1 MAKHRDNVIYI
12 NGRFLTHSTTGV
24 VRYSRE
30 VVTAIDR
37 FLERGDCVPMLR
49 DAEWNLLAPP
59 GTECDLK
66 LRRIRFREIGLG
78 GGHLWEQ
85 LHLLRHSAY
94 GRLLSPANSGPI
106 GHPRQIVVIH
116 DAAIFNAPAG
126 YGRSYRM
133 YHKLLEGLLARSAR
147 IATVS
152 QFSRRELASCLG
164 IPSEDIL
171 LAPDG
176 TDHFRSVVP
185 DPTIVDRLKLEA
197 GKYFVTLGLS
207 TANKN
212 IPLAIEAYRSLNR
225 QEIKLV
231 VVGESSRAS
240 GAQNLKAYGGVILAG
255 RVTDKEVAG
264 LLRSATAL
272 LFPSRYEGF
281 GIPSLEAML
290 QGCPVIA
297 STAPAIMEVCG
308 DAALHFHPDDAMTLR
323 DLMQRVL
330 DNPEVAGEMRI
341 KGRCRPDIYQW
352 DATAAALIRGLQDM
366 ESAAA
371 SSRVAVARHIYQT
384 CLPGQGPRAAPRR
397 SSSAEQ
403 CGSAG
408 CGR

>member
-1 MAKHRDNVIYI
+1 MAKPRDNMIYI
-12 NGRFLTHSTTGV
+12 NGRFLTHSATGV
-24 VRYSRE
+24 ERYSRE
-30 VVTAIDR
+30 VVAAIDR
-37 FLERGDCVPMLR
+37 LLEQGDCVPMLR

-59 GTECDLK
+59 GTVCDLK
-66 LRRIRFREIGLG
+66 LRRIRFREIGVG

-85 LHLLRHSAY
+85 LYLLRHSAS

-116 DAAIFNAPAG
+116 DAAIYNAPTG
-126 YGRSYRM
+126 YARSYRT
-133 YHKLLEGLLARSAR
+133 YHKLLDHILARSAR

-171 LAPDG
+171 LAPNG

-185 DPTIVDRLKLEA
+185 DPSIVDRLKLEV

-225 QEIKLV
+225 QDINLV
-231 VVGESSRAS
+231 IVGKESSRTS
-240 GAQNLKAYGGVILAG
+240 GAQNLKVYGGVILAG
-255 RVTDKEVAG
+255 RVTDEEVAG
-264 LLRSATAL
+264 LLRSAIAL

-308 DAALHFHPDDAMTLR
+308 DAALHFHPDDAMKLR

-330 DNPEVAGEMRI
+330 DNPEVAGEMRT

-366 ESAAA
+366 EAAVA
-371 SSRVAVARHIYQT
+371 RSRVAVARHVY
-384 CLPGQGPRAAPRR
+384 PNGGPSGATR
-397 SSSAEQ
+397 
-403 CGSAG
+403 
-408 CGR
+408 

>member
-12 NGRFLTHSTTGV
+12 NGRFLTHSATGV
-24 VRYSRE
+24 ERYSRE
-30 VVTAIDR
+30 VVAAIDR
-37 FLERGDCVPMLR
+37 LLERGDCAAMLR

-66 LRRIRFREIGLG
+66 LRRIRFREIGMG

-85 LHLLRHSAY
+85 LHLLRHSAS

-116 DAAIFNAPAG
+116 DAAIYNAPAG
-126 YGRSYRM
+126 YARSYRT
-133 YHKLLEGLLARSAR
+133 YHKLLDRILARSAR

-152 QFSRRELASCLG
+152 QFSRRELAGCLG

-171 LAPDG
+171 LAPNG

-231 VVGESSRAS
+231 VVGKESSRTS
-240 GAQNLKAYGGVILAG
+240 GAQNLKVYGGVILAG
-255 RVTDKEVAG
+255 RVTDEEVAG
-264 LLRSATAL
+264 LLRSAIAL

-330 DNPEVAGEMRI
+330 DNPEVAGEMRR
-341 KGRCRPDIYQW
+341 KGHCRPDIYQW
-352 DATAAALIRGLQDM
+352 DATAAALTRALQDM

-371 SSRVAVARHIYQT
+371 RSMVAVARHIYQK
-384 CLPGQGPRAAPRR
+384 GGPSGVTR
-397 SSSAEQ
+397 
-403 CGSAG
+403 
-408 CGR
+408 

>member
-1 MAKHRDNVIYI
+1 MAKYKDNVIYI
-12 NGRFLTHSTTGV
+12 NGRFLTHSATGV
-24 VRYSRE
+24 ERYSRE
-30 VVTAIDR
+30 VVAAIDR
-37 FLERGDCVPMLR
+37 LLERGECASMLR
-49 DAEWNLLAPP
+49 DAEWCLLAPP

-66 LRRIRFREIGLG
+66 LRSIRFREIGVG

-85 LHLLRHSAY
+85 LHLSRHSAS

-116 DAAIFNAPAG
+116 DAAIYSAPAG
-126 YGRSYRM
+126 YARGYRA
-133 YHKLLEGLLARSAR
+133 YHKLLDSLLARSAR

-152 QFSRRELASCLG
+152 QFSRIELARCLG
-164 IPSEDIL
+164 IPLEDIL
-171 LAPDG
+171 LAPNG

-185 DPTIVDRLKLEA
+185 DPTIVHRLKLEA

-231 VVGESSRAS
+231 VVGKGSSRAS
-240 GAQNLKAYGGVILAG
+240 GAQNLKVYGGVILAG
-255 RVTDKEVAG
+255 RLTDEEVAG

-281 GIPSLEAML
+281 GIPPLEAML

-323 DLMQRVL
+323 DLMRRVL
-330 DNPEVAGEMRI
+330 DEPEVAAVMRA
-341 KGRCRPDIYQW
+341 KSKSRPDIYRW
-352 DATAAALIRGLQDM
+352 DTTAAALLRGLQDL
-366 ESAAA
+366 ERVAGR
-371 SSRVAVARHIYQT
+371 SRVAVARRNS
-384 CLPGQGPRAAPRR
+384 PKGVPSG
-397 SSSAEQ
+397 
-403 CGSAG
+403 
-408 CGR
+408 

>member
-12 NGRFLTHSTTGV
+12 NGRFLTHSATGV
-24 VRYSRE
+24 ERYSRE
-30 VVTAIDR
+30 VVAAIDR
-37 FLERGDCVPMLR
+37 LLERGDYAPMLR

-66 LRRIRFREIGLG
+66 LRRIRFREVGVG

-85 LHLLRHSAY
+85 LHLLRHSAS

-116 DAAIFNAPAG
+116 DAGIYNAPAG
-126 YGRSYRM
+126 YARSYRT
-133 YHKLLEGLLARSAR
+133 YHKLLDRILARSAR

-152 QFSRRELASCLG
+152 QFSRRELANCLG
-164 IPSEDIL
+164 IPSGDIL
-171 LAPDG
+171 LASNG
-176 TDHFRSVVP
+176 IDHFRFVVP

-231 VVGESSRAS
+231 IVGKESSRTS
-240 GAQNLKAYGGVILAG
+240 GAQNLKVYGGVILAG
-255 RVTDKEVAG
+255 RVTDEEVAG

-330 DNPEVAGEMRI
+330 DNPEVAGEMRT

-352 DATAAALIRGLQDM
+352 DATAAVLTRGLQDM

-371 SSRVAVARHIYQT
+371 RSRVAPARHIYQK
-384 CLPGQGPRAAPRR
+384 GGP
-397 SSSAEQ
+397 S
-403 CGSAG
+403 GVT
-408 CGR
+408 

>member
-1 MAKHRDNVIYI
+1 MAKPRDNMIYI
-12 NGRFLTHSTTGV
+12 KGRFLTHSATGV
-24 VRYSRE
+24 ERYSRE
-30 VVTAIDR
+30 VVAAIDR
-37 FLERGDCVPMLR
+37 LLEQGDCVPMLR

-66 LRRIRFREIGLG
+66 LRRIRFREIGVG

-85 LHLLRHSAY
+85 LYLLRHSAS

-116 DAAIFNAPAG
+116 DAAIYNAPTGFA
-126 YGRSYRM
+126 RSYRT
-133 YHKLLEGLLARSAR
+133 YHKLLDHILARSAR

-171 LAPDG
+171 LAPNG

-185 DPTIVDRLKLEA
+185 DPSIVDRLKLEA

-225 QEIKLV
+225 QDINLV
-231 VVGESSRAS
+231 IVGKESSHTS
-240 GAQNLKAYGGVILAG
+240 GAQNLKVYGGVILAG
-255 RVTDKEVAG
+255 RVTDEEVAG
-264 LLRSATAL
+264 LLRSAIAL

-323 DLMQRVL
+323 GLMQRVL
-330 DNPEVAGEMRI
+330 DNPEVAGEMRT

-371 SSRVAVARHIYQT
+371 RSRVAVARHIYQK
-384 CLPGQGPRAAPRR
+384 GGPSRVTR
-397 SSSAEQ
+397 
-403 CGSAG
+403 
-408 CGR
+408 